1 MNVLGIDAGGTKTSL
16 VFINKEDLRNDSFK
30 NYQERTYGPSNYV
43 YVGNKGIKRLI
54 KGALRDFDITTPQN
68 TYVIAGFAGA
78 GFDERQSEIRKVF
91 EEMGFDRKKVYI
103 TSDADLLLL
112 SIGNNGIVLIAG
124 TGSIC
129 LGRRIRRSDGTLIE
143 YRAGGY
149 GFRSFSEPGGY
160 QLGMKAIDAAL
171 KIEDCREQE
180 SSILYQRVKDYF
192 KIRNLSKLTPL
203 LYPTRDDRGEVQE
216 KIAGLAKVV
225 LNTAYEGDKVA
236 LTFAKETLNG
246 LADEI
251 RAVFRRLGFEES
263 IVALHGGLFADPRG
277 EKLLIKPLMR
287 HPFLKGLNLKFE
299 TLGIRTGDK
308 NPLIE
313 AVKYWISREV
323 L

>member
-1 MNVLGIDAGGTKTSL
+1 MNVLGIDAGGTKTSII
-16 VFINKEDLRNDSFK
+16 FINKEDLRNDSFK
-30 NYQERTYGPSNYV
+30 NYQGRTYGPSNYV
-43 YVGNKGIKRLI
+43 YVGNNGIKRLM
-54 KGALRDFDITTPQN
+54 KGVLRDFDIITPQN
-68 TYVIAGFAGA
+68 SYVIAGFAGA
-78 GFDERQSEIRKVF
+78 GSHERQSEIRKVF

-103 TSDADLLLL
+103 TSDAELLLL

-129 LGRRIRRSDGTLIE
+129 LGRRIMPSDGTLIE

-149 GFRSFSEPGGY
+149 GFRSISEPGGY
-160 QLGMKAIDAAL
+160 LLGMKAIDASL

-180 SSILYQRVKDYF
+180 STILYKKVKEYF
-192 KIRNLSKLTPL
+192 KIRELSKLTPL
-203 LYPTRDDRGEVQE
+203 LYPIKDDRGEAQE

-236 LTFAKETLNG
+236 LTFVKETLNG
-246 LADEI
+246 LADQI
-251 RAVFRRLGFEES
+251 RAVYRRLGFDES

-299 TLGIRTGDK
+299 TLGIRSGDK